1 MKDIRPATS
10 KELRAWR
17 IARGL
22 SQSAMSKL
30 LGVRAATISD
40 WENGRKMPNLIILRL
55 ALRGLALVL
64 PRTRGVAGEDIQPR

>member
-1 MKDIRPATS
+1 
-10 KELRAWR
+10 
-17 IARGL
+17 
-22 SQSAMSKL
+22 MSKL

-64 PRTRGVAGEDIQPR
+64 PRTREVAGEDIQPR